1 MSLLLFSFLISF
13 SKPHCGWTAE
23 EVLGRIGLLWEDRT
37 GLSLA
42 CHTILHWAE
51 WTGRSFLSPL
61 KYFTSSFPCSV
72 NNWNEVKWKLRV
84 NVGGAMASP
93 VTDWREDGEISGYS
107 GGASGWG
114 VVEKLR
120 FNSVGRWCLEIT
132 AVSNSARSGIGSWWH
147 RGLVVRLKSGD
158 CRSRWTGFAS
168 PMLRGWRSNL

>member
-1 MSLLLFSFLISF
+1 MLVGQWL
-13 SKPHCGWTAE
+13 HQWRTD
-23 EVLGRIGLLWEDRT
+23 GRTVR
-37 GLSLA
+37 
-42 CHTILHWAE
+42 
-51 WTGRSFLSPL
+51 F
-61 KYFTSSFPCSV
+61 
-72 NNWNEVKWKLRV
+72 RV
-84 NVGGAMASP
+84 
-93 VTDWREDGEISGYS
+93 IS

-168 PMLRGWRSNL
+168 PILRGWRSDLQLPGPSFLDDNSMLLVKEDEVSFSRKASLMQIFQNHQLRVRIRRRRWWRCCSCQSRSCSQLWSMRLVLQLRI